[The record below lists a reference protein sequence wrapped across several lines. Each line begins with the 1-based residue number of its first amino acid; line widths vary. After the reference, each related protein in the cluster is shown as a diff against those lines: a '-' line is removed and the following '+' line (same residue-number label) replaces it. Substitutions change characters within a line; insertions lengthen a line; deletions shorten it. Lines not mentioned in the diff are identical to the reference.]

1 MKTQDKSYQLQS
13 LHQKSEYS
21 INPEPSQHKLVRQI
35 NNLKK
40 QKKELLLMNSKFID
54 SSTEMEQFFIDTVN
68 EIKKNINI
76 RRDIKDCKLSDF
88 KKEDKI

>member
-1 MKTQDKSYQLQS
+1 
-13 LHQKSEYS
+13 
-21 INPEPSQHKLVRQI
+21 
-35 NNLKK
+35 
-40 QKKELLLMNSKFID
+40 MNSKFID

-88 KKEDKI
+88 KKEDKIQLLINILSNDKILTALHGIIFGEKKSPAAI